1 MKDFLQYVFKI
12 LGITAF
18 ICSISF
24 NTFFYFE
31 YEKITKNITDIQKAY
46 SELDAVF
53 EIYLKN
59 TINIDQQKSWKKLL
73 QRSRE

>member
-12 LGITAF
+12 LGIIAF

-24 NTFFYFE
+24 NMFFYFE
-31 YEKITKNITDIQKAY
+31 YGKITKNITDIQKAY